1 MEVSMKNKY
10 IKNCVGAIFVLLP
23 IIELIRETS
32 VKDIEI
38 FGISIIELVNIV
50 LIGIAF
56 LIFFFSE
63 CDKKKKVRFGIYAFL
78 LLIYIILHCINN
90 LKFDTSIYL
99 DASPNWVT
107 ESYYILRQYGLPII
121 LLIMLSE
128 CKNLFDDGFYSKIV
142 KYLVCLISGSVVVLN
157 LCRYSYS
164 SYLMNAEGIH
174 EINRTCFLDIFGYS
188 GNAKELLT
196 SGLFPSA
203 NRLSI
208 ILFML
213 LPLNIKNF
221 YKDNKISNMLLVCLQ
236 VLSMVI
242 VGTKTAAYG
251 ALLTVLAL
259 MLAYI
264 FFVAVKHSKYKFN
277 KYFLRLTIIVVF
289 AIVTVFT
296 LPFSKLSSISVK
308 IEDKLST
315 EHQEIYDS
323 IDDVEIKDLEQYL
336 IDNEKVF
343 KISKS
348 FFEIYPVESDPTF
361 WVSVAKRGRTLNND
375 NRVMKQT
382 IMARVEER
390 NNNPLDKYLGMG
402 YTVNFIDGERDY
414 VYQYYLFGICGIIIL
429 MGPYIVEY
437 IKKIIVFFSKRGFN
451 YESCFNLLAGFV
463 GLAGAYFSGHLF
475 GWTAPMFILAFVIS
489 SHEEGESN
497 ES

>member
-1 MEVSMKNKY
+1 MKNKY

-142 KYLVCLISGSVVVLN
+142 KYLVCVISGSVVVLN

-213 LPLNIKNF
+213 LPLNVKNF

-251 ALLTVLAL
+251 SLLTVLAL

-264 FFVAVKHSKYKFN
+264 FFVAVKHDKYKFN
-277 KYFLRLTIIVVF
+277 KYFLRLSIIVVF
-289 AIVTVFT
+289 TFVTVFI
-296 LPFSKLSSISVK
+296 LPFGKLINGTDTSSKPLTD
-308 IEDKLST
+308 EQQL
-315 EHQEIYDS
+315 IYSNVDN
-323 IDDVEIKDLEQYL
+323 IDVADLKQYL
-336 IDNEKVF
+336 IDNHKVF
-343 KISKS
+343 RIASD
-348 FFEIYPVESDPTF
+348 FLELYPVENDSTF
-361 WVSVAKRGRTLNND
+361 WLNVAKRSRSINN
-375 NRVMKQT
+375 NSRVMKLT
-382 IMARVEER
+382 IINRIEER

-402 YTVNFIDGERDY
+402 YTVNLADAERDY
-414 VYQYYLFGICGIIIL
+414 AFQYYLFGICGLIL
-429 MGPYIVEY
+429 LIGPYFIVY
-437 IKKIIVFFSKRGFN
+437 FKNLIHFFSIKGFN
-451 YESCFNLLAGFV
+451 YENCFMLLAGFV

-475 GWTAPMFILAFVIS
+475 GWTAPMFILALVIGN
-489 SHEEGESN
+489 HEEGEFN